1 MAIRVLGVDGGR
13 FVADPFGV
21 AGARMYRTGDLVRWT
36 RDGELVFV
44 GRADDQVKIRG
55 FRVEPGEVEAVLGS
69 HPGVS
74 RAVVVARDGVGGTQ
88 LVAYA
93 SGMGGV
99 LPDGN
104 ELRGFLASRLPEF
117 MVPAAVMVL
126 DGIPLT
132 VNGKLDRRALPEPEF
147 LGDAYR
153 APRNLHEE
161 MLAGLFAEVLE
172 VDQVGLDDG
181 FFALGGHSLL
191 ATRSPHASGRCSA
204 SRVPI
209 RAVFR
214 EPDRSRTDTL
224 ADPQPAGADPGDRKA
239 PPRKQLP
246 LSFAQRRLWFLHRF
260 QGPSATYNVPM
271 RLRLHETPGHRRA
284 GVRDRATWCGDTKAC
299 EPSSPRLTALRCN
312 RYWMPRRSVS
322 LSTC

>member
-1 MAIRVLGVDGGR
+1 MHVLDSGLRLVPVGVVGELYVSGVQLARGYFGSSGLTAGR

-69 HPGVS
+69 HPHVS

-153 APRNLHEE
+153 AP
-161 MLAGLFAEVLE
+161 
-172 VDQVGLDDG
+172 
-181 FFALGGHSLL
+181 
-191 ATRSPHASGRCSA
+191 
-204 SRVPI
+204 
-209 RAVFR
+209 
-214 EPDRSRTDTL
+214 
-224 ADPQPAGADPGDRKA
+224 PQPP
-239 PPRKQLP
+239 
-246 LSFAQRRLWFLHRF
+246 
-260 QGPSATYNVPM
+260 
-271 RLRLHETPGHRRA
+271 
-284 GVRDRATWCGDTKAC
+284 
-299 EPSSPRLTALRCN
+299 
-312 RYWMPRRSVS
+312 
-322 LSTC
+322 